1 MNRLAYA
8 AALTAGMAF
17 NGTAAWAEPVEI
29 NLWHSHPSDS
39 MIGKTVEA
47 IADQFNKTQDQY
59 KVIATYKGTYYET
72 LNAAIAAYRAKK
84 QPPIIQVLGNL
95 TLTMMLSNATVP
107 VQEMMEKAGYKVDW
121 GDFIPPVIS
130 MYRDTSGQAVSMP
143 FSASTPVLWYN
154 IDAFEKAG
162 IKSAPKTWD
171 EVGDAARKLRAAGYD
186 CGFTTSWQIY
196 TQIESYSFA
205 NDIPLSTKAN
215 GMNGL
220 DTELVLNKTKL
231 VDHIAQ
237 MQSWL
242 KEGIFTYTGRSWQ
255 GAHESFYSQKCQMF
269 IESSAGYAGIK
280 SNAKFRFGAAAYP
293 AEPGTEQHNTA
304 LGGGSLYVMKG
315 FDEKVYSGAAAF
327 FAYLAMPE
335 TQLFWHENT
344 GYVPITKAAYQ
355 LAKDNRYY
363 EKNPMQQIPLEQ
375 LLRGT
380 PTDNSKG
387 FRIGDY
393 GKITDILDEE
403 LENVWSGKKTAQQGL
418 DDAVTRGNDVLKR
431 FVRTVKQ

>member
-1 MNRLAYA
+1 MRKTILA
-8 AALTAGMAF
+8 AAATLSLLMSSVAF
-17 NGTAAWAEPVEI
+17 AEPTEI

-39 MIGKTVEA
+39 TIGKTVAA
-47 IADQFNKTQDQY
+47 IADKFNQKQDQY

-107 VQEMMEKAGYKVDW
+107 VQKLMEDSGYKIDW
-121 GDFIPPVIS
+121 DNFIPPVIS
-130 MYRDTSGQAVSMP
+130 MYRDPSGQAASMP

-154 IDAFEKAG
+154 VDAFEKAG
-162 IKSAPKTWD
+162 IEKAPTTWD
-171 EVGDAARKLRAAGYD
+171 EVGEASRKLRAAGYE
-186 CGFTTSWQIY
+186 CGFTISWQIY

-205 NDIPLSTKAN
+205 NDIPLATKAN
-215 GMNGL
+215 GMAGY
-220 DTELVLNKTKL
+220 DVELVFNKTKL

-237 MQSWL
+237 LQEWA
-242 KEGIFTYTGRSWQ
+242 KEGLFTYAGRTWQ

-280 SNAKFRFGAAAYP
+280 SNSKFRFNATAYP
-293 AEPGTEQHNTA
+293 SEPGIEQHNTA

-315 FDEKVYSGAAAF
+315 FDDDVYKGAAAF
-327 FAYLAMPE
+327 FAYLAEPD
-335 TQLFWHENT
+335 TQLFWHQNT
-344 GYVPITKAAYQ
+344 GYVPITKAAYE
-355 LAKDNRYY
+355 LAKEKGYY
-363 EKNPMQQIPLEQ
+363 KENPIQQIPLEQ

-387 FRIGDY
+387 FRVGDY
-393 GKITDILDEE
+393 GKITDIIDEE
-403 LENVWSGKKTAQQGL
+403 LENIWSQKKTAQQGL
-418 DDAVTRGNDVLKR
+418 DDAVARGNEVLRR
-431 FVRTVKQ
+431 FARTVKQ